1 LDPFITFICYS
12 SDQVLFNY
20 KSYYYALLPTLAHLF
35 KTITNLNKIEE
46 LKKMN
51 LLVLTDEKK

>member
-1 LDPFITFICYS
+1 
-12 SDQVLFNY
+12 
-20 KSYYYALLPTLAHLF
+20 LAHLF